1 MADNGEF
8 SERRARE
15 VAEHA
20 REAEWRQPSFGKE
33 LFLGRLRLDLVHPH
47 PSGSPESRGAWRGV
61 PGDDCASSASR
72 RSMPR

>member
-8 SERRARE
+8 SEKRARE

-33 LFLGRLRLDLVHPH
+33 LFLGRLQLDLVHPH
-47 PSGSPESRGAWRGV
+47 PRG
-61 PGDDCASSASR
+61 
-72 RSMPR
+72 